1 MVYERKLWDRG
12 YDGYPTVEN
21 SLFSAF
27 QLEKMLILISINTQD
42 MVLLLIKM
50 EHFLVDRG
58 FGKNVII
65 FGADISLSA
74 HIDNKTF

>member
-1 MVYERKLWDRG
+1 
-12 YDGYPTVEN
+12 
-21 SLFSAF
+21 
-27 QLEKMLILISINTQD
+27 

-50 EHFLVDRG
+50 EHFLVDRR